1 MILAFVALISAAVIQ
16 DAGGAARAPEGPAAA
31 SSARSIEQRIA
42 DAASRGRLI
51 HEFDRAAWVSSDALM
66 AAVPKDQLSGV
77 GGYVVEASEA
87 QSLRVTYYRGSA
99 AAAQAFFVADV
110 RGGKVVRKELLAT
123 PISLSPDQAVL
134 ARAREVAGVRARER
148 SYKPCTPAPF
158 NTVVVPSRQGGPVA
172 VYLLSAQK
180 DAGTYPMG
188 GNYRVIVAPDGQ
200 VLTSRPY
207 SVSCVNLTVPKLPDG
222 AKPVGLIV
230 THLLDPVPTEIH
242 VFASYNLRMPV
253 FVGTPDKR
261 VWEVQGSK
269 ITLSKPNR

>member
-66 AAVPKDQLSGV
+66 AAGPKDQRSGV

-269 ITLSKPNR
+269 ITLSKPK